1 MLYLISGTSRGGKTI
16 VSKKIFADLKI
27 PYLSL
32 DWLVMGFTNGI
43 PEYGINDKL
52 FPDEI
57 AKKMWNFT
65 KAMCENMIWVGNDYI
80 IEGEAILPEHADEL
94 LKKYPDKVKVC
105 YLGYADIDIIKKV
118 DDVKKFSVGTN
129 DWLCNESDEFI
140 YKHINNM
147 VTYSIMIRNECEKY
161 KVKYFDTSNNF
172 IKAIDLAVKYL
183 TEK

>member
-16 VSKKIFADLKI
+16 VSKKIFADMKI

-94 LKKYPDKVKVC
+94 LKKHPGKVKVC
-105 YLGYADIDIIKKV
+105 YLGYAGIDINKKV

-129 DWLCNESDEFI
+129 DWLCNESDEYI
-140 YKHINNM
+140 YTHISNM

-161 KVKYFDTSNNF
+161 KVKYFDTSDNF

>member
-105 YLGYADIDIIKKV
+105 YLGYADIDINKKV
-118 DDVKKFSVGTN
+118 DDVKKFSGGTN